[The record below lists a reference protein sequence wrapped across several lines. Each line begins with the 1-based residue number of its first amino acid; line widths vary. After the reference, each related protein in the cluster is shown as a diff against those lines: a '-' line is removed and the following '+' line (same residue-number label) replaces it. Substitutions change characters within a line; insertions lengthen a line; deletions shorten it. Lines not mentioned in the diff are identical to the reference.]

1 MSTVLVKDMFSFP
14 QGLSG
19 KTVRFIVDGCQNL
32 KKLNLKGVRQ
42 IDNDDVIHVIK
53 KLGKQLTTLDLR
65 GEYLTD
71 VAYSYLKN
79 CTRKYD
85 VMRFNFVCSFYIF
98 VNHVCSVRKTPE

>member
-1 MSTVLVKDMFSFP
+1 LPALEEIEPEFCGTD
-14 QGLSG
+14 
-19 KTVRFIVDGCQNL
+19 VRL
-32 KKLNLKGVRQ
+32 T
-42 IDNDDVIHVIK
+42 NDDVIQVIK